1 MKTDFKSLGNA
12 VIHKKCFATFPCFL
26 LPHYRTTPNSH
37 FPKLMSVGV
46 LPDLSWRW
54 FGPVPQLAAKTCSL
68 QAPLPTPKSCCTHA
82 LPLYS
87 ASPLPSS
94 WLLAVTPSLS
104 PPPPTPTPRRV
115 HWYLF
120 GRARTRLDELHRSGV
135 TVQGSEL
142 ALGCKIPLEPRGFLL
157 LSGKHAEG
165 FSESGSYV
173 PHKSRKKENR
183 NLSNESVFFVI

>member
-46 LPDLSWRW
+46 LPDLLWRW

-104 PPPPTPTPRRV
+104 PPPPHPQESPLVFIWQSKNKAWWAPQIGSYSAGLGAGFRLQNSTGTKGISSAEWKACRRV
-115 HWYLF
+115 FRIRIL
-120 GRARTRLDELHRSGV
+120 RTTQE
-135 TVQGSEL
+135 Q
-142 ALGCKIPLEPRGFLL
+142 KK
-157 LSGKHAEG
+157 GK
-165 FSESGSYV
+165 
-173 PHKSRKKENR
+173 
-183 NLSNESVFFVI
+183 

>member
-94 WLLAVTPSLS
+94 WLLAVTP
-104 PPPPTPTPRRV
+104 TPRRV

-120 GRARTRLDELHRSGV
+120 GRARTRLDE
-135 TVQGSEL
+135 
-142 ALGCKIPLEPRGFLL
+142 I
-157 LSGKHAEG
+157 
-165 FSESGSYV
+165 GSYSAGLGAGFRLQNSTGTKGISSAEWKACRRV
-173 PHKSRKKENR
+173 FRIRILRTTQEQKKGK
-183 NLSNESVFFVI
+183 